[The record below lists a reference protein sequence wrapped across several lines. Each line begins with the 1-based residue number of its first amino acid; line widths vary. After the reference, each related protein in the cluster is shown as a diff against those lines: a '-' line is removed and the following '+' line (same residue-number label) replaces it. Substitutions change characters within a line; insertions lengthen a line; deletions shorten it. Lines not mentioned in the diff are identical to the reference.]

1 MRRAWQHSRLHFI
14 FKNHYSVVR
23 CWTLEGI
30 MDGLVYVL
38 ELLIA
43 IVALFAL
50 LRLFSIS
57 NDLRAIRE
65 HICSGRGSA
74 DSAASAAKSG
84 SGPQG
89 I

>member
-1 MRRAWQHSRLHFI
+1 
-14 FKNHYSVVR
+14 
-23 CWTLEGI
+23 

-57 NDLRAIRE
+57 NDVKAIRE
-65 HICSGRGSA
+65 HICSSRESA

-84 SGPQG
+84 SGPLG
-89 I
+89 V